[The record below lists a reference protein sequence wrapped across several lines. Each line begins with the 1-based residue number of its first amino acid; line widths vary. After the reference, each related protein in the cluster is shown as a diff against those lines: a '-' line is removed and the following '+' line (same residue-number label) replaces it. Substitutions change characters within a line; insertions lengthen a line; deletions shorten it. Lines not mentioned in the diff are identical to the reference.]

1 LNTGASPI
9 SFSGP
14 GKSFSHRATFLRLS
28 RITAVSDGTIIIRDQ
43 DKQTQ
48 DVNDLSRD
56 VEHANQTLSPI
67 FDKVKV
73 VKK

>member
-1 LNTGASPI
+1 M
-9 SFSGP
+9 
-14 GKSFSHRATFLRLS
+14 
-28 RITAVSDGTIIIRDQ
+28 IIRDRY
-43 DKQTQ
+43 KQTQ

-56 VEHANQTLSPI
+56 VEHANQTLSPS